1 MQRYHA
7 LDFLRG
13 CAILG
18 ILLLNIVG
26 GGLPSGAYLKPAGP
40 GSVSLSD
47 VWTWAI

>member
-7 LDFLRG
+7 LDFIRG

-26 GGLPSGAYLKPAGP
+26 FGLPSAAYLNPA
-40 GSVSLSD
+40 
-47 VWTWAI
+47 